1 MARPTMAR
9 MFTSAASS
17 SWLAGFTIC
26 LSLIVSIGAQNLYV
40 LRQAV
45 QGRHVG
51 VCVAWCV
58 ASDAVLV
65 GLGVAGM
72 AQVLANSPTLA
83 HVLQLGGALFLLAYG
98 VFAWHRAFFAPD
110 AGLQAGSGGVARGV
124 LGVVSS
130 LAVITLLNP
139 HVYLDTVLLI
149 GSIGAR
155 QDGGLK
161 WVFVLGA
168 ASASLAWFL
177 VLAFAGRRLQGV
189 FANPRAWRV
198 LDTLTGAMMFV
209 LAGWVW
215 QSA

>member
-1 MARPTMAR
+1 MRTARRSATSR
-9 MFTSAASS
+9 LLRRGQTSADPSRVNKVTVFSPSA
-17 SWLAGFTIC
+17 WE
-26 LSLIVSIGAQNLYV
+26 LSFPRRPGMPDHGHTVS
-40 LRQAV
+40 RE
-45 QGRHVG
+45 H
-51 VCVAWCV
+51 
-58 ASDAVLV
+58 
-65 GLGVAGM
+65 
-72 AQVLANSPTLA
+72 
-83 HVLQLGGALFLLAYG
+83 
-98 VFAWHRAFFAPD
+98 
-110 AGLQAGSGGVARGV
+110 
-124 LGVVSS
+124 
-130 LAVITLLNP
+130 
-139 HVYLDTVLLI
+139 LDTVLLI